1 MAQENSEKLRD
12 YKDVWV
18 STEIQDHERVLDGS
32 LELLTKGRELVSKL
46 GQNSRLFS
54 IVFGLEVEQYLPI
67 IEEYSPD
74 VIIYSTS
81 KDKTL
86 KHYNGEIF
94 PAMWEELIKNYK
106 PSIIL
111 FPATEAGSD
120 LAPRLAQRFS
130 TGLTAHCSD
139 LDIIESKEYKGKIL
153 LMKRPAFS
161 GNLSASIICPKTRP
175 QLATVQQG
183 VFEKKKPEQKQTIE
197 KIKIECTQK
206 LENCKVVN
214 IEDPTRWQRKAVPLE
229 KARVVVSGGRGLRNK
244 KNFQRLT
251 ELADLLEGEVGATR
265 VSVFNGWCPEERM
278 IGQTGKVV
286 RPEVYLAFGISGQ
299 IQHTSSIM
307 DAKRI
312 ISVNSDANAPIN
324 EISDYYITE
333 DANIFIP
340 KLIERLKKEKKVFK
354 D

>member
-1 MAQENSEKLRD
+1 MAEKKIANSSLADFR
-12 YKDVWV
+12 DVWV
-18 STEIQDHERVLDGS
+18 FTEIQDHERVLDGS
-32 LELLTKGRELVSKL
+32 LELLTKGRELAEKL
-46 GQNSRLFS
+46 GQKLVSV
-54 IVFGLEVEQYLPI
+54 VFGLEVEQYLPI

-74 VIIYSTS
+74 LIIYSSS

-86 KHYNGEIF
+86 KHYHGEIY
-94 PAMWEELIKNYK
+94 PAMWEDLIKKYQ

-111 FPATEAGSD
+111 FPSTEAGSD

-139 LDIIESKEYKGKIL
+139 LDIIETKEYKGKIL

-161 GNLSASIICPKTRP
+161 GNLSASIICPKSRP

-183 VFEKKKPEQKQTIE
+183 VFEKKKSERKGNTE
-197 KIKIECTQK
+197 KIKIESPMK
-206 LENCKVVN
+206 LQECCVVN
-214 IEDPTRWQRKAVPLE
+214 VEEPTRWQRKSVPLE
-229 KARVVVSGGRGLRNK
+229 KSRVVVSGGRGMRNK
-244 KNFQRLT
+244 KNFQKLF
-251 ELADLLEGEVGATR
+251 ELAELLEGEVGATR

-286 RPEVYLAFGISGQ
+286 KPEVYLAFGISGQ

-307 DAKRI
+307 DTKRI
-312 ISVNSDANAPIN
+312 ISVNNDPNAPIN

-340 KLIERLKKEKKVFK
+340 KLIERLKKEKKVF
-354 D
+354 